1 MKAFEK
7 SSKFTWLYVAITVAT
22 LVAIITNLGILP
34 NILRSKRH
42 LESSSVPLATDSPV
56 KAVTA
61 LGRLEP
67 KGEVIQLT
75 ASSQGS
81 RIDQLLVNQGDWVS
95 KKQAIAILDS
105 RPRLQAALEQAMQ
118 RVEVTQAQL
127 DQVKA
132 GAKIGEI
139 QAQKAV
145 IGRLEVQLREDTAA
159 KKANVTRLEAEA
171 ENAQLEYQRYES
183 LYQDGAVS
191 TSLRDSKRLILQT
204 VAQQLKEAKINFYQ
218 ATAILTQ
225 QVKEAQA
232 TLDRIA
238 EVRPIDVRVA
248 QTEVNNAKAIVKQ
261 AQAELDLAY
270 VRASRPGQILKI
282 HTWEGEIV
290 DSNKGIVSL
299 GQTNQMYAI
308 AEVYES
314 DLPKVHK
321 GQQAT
326 ITNVSG
332 GFLTETLQGV
342 VDEVGLE
349 VAKKDVL
356 NTDPAANID
365 SRVVEVKIRLTPT
378 DSQKVAGFTN
388 MKVKVAIFL

>member
-1 MKAFEK
+1 MK
-7 SSKFTWLYVAITVAT
+7 
-22 LVAIITNLGILP
+22 IL
-34 NILRSKRH
+34 LR
-42 LESSSVPLATDSPV
+42 
-56 KAVTA
+56 
-61 LGRLEP
+61 
-67 KGEVIQLT
+67 
-75 ASSQGS
+75 
-81 RIDQLLVNQGDWVS
+81 
-95 KKQAIAILDS
+95 
-105 RPRLQAALEQAMQ
+105 
-118 RVEVTQAQL
+118 
-127 DQVKA
+127 
-132 GAKIGEI
+132 
-139 QAQKAV
+139 
-145 IGRLEVQLREDTAA
+145 
-159 KKANVTRLEAEA
+159 KKATVTRLDAEA

-191 TSLRDSKRLILQT
+191 ASLRDSKRLIFET
-204 VAQQLKEAKINFYQ
+204 VVQQLKEAKINFYQ
-218 ATAILTQ
+218 TTAILTQ

-238 EVRPIDVRVA
+238 EVRPIDIRVA
-248 QTEVNNAKAIVKQ
+248 QTEVNNTKAIVKQ

-321 GQQAT
+321 DQQAT

-332 GFLTETLQGV
+332 GSLTETLRGV

>member
-7 SSKFTWLYVAITVAT
+7 SSKFTWLYLAIAVTT
-22 LVAIITNLGILP
+22 LVAIITSLGIISD
-34 NILRSKRH
+34 ILHSKRN
-42 LESSSVPLATDSPV
+42 LESSSVPLATDPPV

-81 RIDQLLVNQGDWVS
+81 RIDQLLVKQGDWVQN
-95 KKQAIAILDS
+95 KQVIAILDS
-105 RPRLQAALEQAMQ
+105 RPRLQAALEQAIQ
-118 RVEVTQAQL
+118 RVAVTQAQL
-127 DQVKA
+127 ERVKA

-145 IGRLEVQLREDTAA
+145 IARLEVQLREDTAA

-191 TSLRDSKRLILQT
+191 ASLRDSKRLILQT

-218 ATAILTQ
+218 TTAIFTQ

-332 GFLTETLQGV
+332 GSLTETLQGV

>member
-1 MKAFEK
+1 MKVFEK
-7 SSKFTWLYVAITVAT
+7 SSKFPWPYIAI
-22 LVAIITNLGILP
+22 AILALIASITSLRIIS
-34 NILRSKRH
+34 NILHSKPN
-42 LESSSVPLATDSPV
+42 LESSSVPLATDPPV

-81 RIDQLLVNQGDWVS
+81 RIDQLLVKQGDWVQ
-95 KKQAIAILDS
+95 KKQVIAILDS
-105 RPRLQAALEQAMQ
+105 RPRLQAAVEQAMQ
-118 RVEVTQAQL
+118 RLAVIQAQL

-145 IGRLEVQLREDTAA
+145 IARLEVQLREDTAA
-159 KKANVTRLEAEA
+159 KKANVTRLEAEV

-191 TSLRDSKRLILQT
+191 ASLRDSKRLILQT

-218 ATAILTQ
+218 TTAILTQ

-248 QTEVNNAKAIVKQ
+248 QTEVNNVKAIVKQ

-332 GFLTETLQGV
+332 GSLTEALRGV
-342 VDEVGLE
+342 VDELGLE